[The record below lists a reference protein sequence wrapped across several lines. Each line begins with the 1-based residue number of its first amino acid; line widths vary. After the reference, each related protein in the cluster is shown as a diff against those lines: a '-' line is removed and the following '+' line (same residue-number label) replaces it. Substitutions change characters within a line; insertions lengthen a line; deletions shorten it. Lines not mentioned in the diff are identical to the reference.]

1 MDDQA
6 RFAYTATDVADA
18 IFSSMMLRQNSQ
30 CQAEQLTQHD
40 PETLKLLLTSID
52 DGLKAAGISFAEYLE
67 RLRQTHG
74 RATIHEFHSNQRW
87 RFSARE
93 RAVQRVDS
101 AVAHL
106 CGLMQQGQ

>member
-1 MDDQA
+1 MDAQA

-18 IFSSMMLRQNSQ
+18 IFSSMMMRQNLQ
-30 CQAEQLTQHD
+30 CEAEQPTQHD
-40 PETLKLLLTSID
+40 PETLQLLLTSID
-52 DGLKAAGISFAEYLE
+52 DGLKTAGLSFAEYLE
-67 RLRQTHG
+67 RLRQAHG
-74 RATIHEFHSNQRW
+74 RANAHELRSNQRW

-106 CGLMQQGQ
+106 CGLMQQG